1 MPTAATALVTAL
13 QSLETQPP
21 TGEGWETLAQI
32 AAALGVGESTA
43 RRRIKR
49 LIANGVR
56 VDCRRVVQATGG
68 HIYYYNLAGPFS
80 TTHRSGS

>member
-1 MPTAATALVTAL
+1 MATALVTAL
-13 QSLETQPP
+13 RSDTQAPP
-21 TGEGWETLAQI
+21 GDGWETLAEI

-56 VDCRRVVQATGG
+56 VQCRHVVGPTGG
-68 HIYYYNLAGPFS
+68 HIYYYNLDTPFS
-80 TTHRSGS
+80 GRSGS